1 MRKVLGRRAVLR
13 GAFGAAIGLPWLE
26 AMAPRR
32 AEARAATLR
41 RFVVMFTPNGT
52 LPSLWAP
59 SGGETDFTLSTIL
72 EPLAEHRDDLVI
84 LQGLDQQG
92 GGGDAHQ
99 SGIGGAL
106 TGMTLNPG
114 PFSGA
119 GAPPAGWAAGQS
131 VDQRIADVIGAETKL
146 PSLELGVQVG
156 AADNFGR
163 MCYRA
168 ENQPLP
174 PEDDPAAVYARV
186 FAELHTDEAV
196 LAEQRSRRQSIID
209 GVLGEYARVQAE
221 LGSADRQRL
230 EAHVDAVRELET
242 RLTRQASLG
251 GPSCSDPLVEPIDA
265 RANDNYP
272 AVGAL
277 QTDLLAMAFACDI
290 TRVASLQWSRS
301 VSQTRFTWL
310 GIEEG
315 HHDLSHLGDDDLAGV
330 DKITRIER
338 WYAGELASLIGKLKA
353 IPEGDGSVFDSTL
366 ILWVNELGKGNTH
379 SRKDAPYVIAG
390 SAAGAL
396 ATGRYLRFDGDR
408 PHNDLLVSLLQ
419 AMGLPDTTFGN
430 PDWCTGPLTGLLSP
444 SEMK

>member
-1 MRKVLGRRAVLR
+1 MRNVLGRRAVLR
-13 GAFGAAIGLPWLE
+13 GAFGAAVGLPWLE
-26 AMAPRR
+26 ATAPRR
-32 AEARAATLR
+32 AQAQSSVIR

-52 LPSLWAP
+52 LPALWAP
-59 SGGETDFTLSTIL
+59 TGGETDFTLSVIL

-84 LQGLDQQG
+84 IQGLEQQG

-106 TGMTLNPG
+106 TGTSLNSG

-119 GAPPAGWAAGQS
+119 QGTAGWAAGQS
-131 VDQRIADVIGAETKL
+131 VDQRIADVIGTETKL

-163 MCYRA
+163 LCYRA
-168 ENQPLP
+168 ANQPLP
-174 PEDDPAAVYARV
+174 PEDDPAAVYSSV
-186 FAELHTDEAV
+186 FAELHTDPAV
-196 LAEQRSRRQSIID
+196 LAEQRGRRRSILD
-209 GVLGEYARVQAE
+209 SVLGEYARVQTE

-230 EAHVDAVRELET
+230 EAHVTAVRELEL
-242 RLTRQASLG
+242 RLARQASLG
-251 GPSCSDPLVEPIDA
+251 GPACSDPVIEPVDA
-265 RANDNYP
+265 RTNDSYP
-272 AVGAL
+272 DVGAL
-277 QTDLLAMAFACDI
+277 QTDLMAMAFACDV
-290 TRVASLQWSRS
+290 TRVASLQWSRA

-338 WYAGELASLIGKLKA
+338 WYAGQLASLIQKLKD

-366 ILWVNELGKGNTH
+366 ILWINELGKGNIH
-379 SRKDAPYVIAG
+379 SRKDAPYVLAG

-396 ATGRYLRFDGDR
+396 ATGRYLRFDGDH

-419 AMGLPDTTFGN
+419 AMGLPDTTFGK
-430 PDWCTGPLTGLLSP
+430 PDWCTGPLFGLL
-444 SEMK
+444 

>member
-1 MRKVLGRRAVLR
+1 MRKALKRRALLR
-13 GAFGAAIGLPWLE
+13 GALGAAIGLPWLE

-32 AEARAATLR
+32 AGARTTAIR
-41 RFVVMFTPNGT
+41 RFVAMFTPNGT

-59 SGGETDFTLSTIL
+59 SGGETDFALSTIL

-84 LQGLDQQG
+84 VRGLDQQG

-106 TGMTLNPG
+106 TGSHLNSG

-119 GAPPAGWAAGQS
+119 QGSAGWAAGQS
-131 VDQRIADVIGAETKL
+131 VDQRIADVIGNETKL

-163 MCYRA
+163 LCYRA

-186 FAELHTDEAV
+186 FAELHTDPAV
-196 LAEQRSRRQSIID
+196 LAEQRSRRQSILD
-209 GVLGEYARVQAE
+209 SVLGEYARVQAE

-230 EAHVDAVRELET
+230 EAHVDAVRELEV
-242 RLTRQASLG
+242 RLTRQATLG
-251 GPSCSDPLVEPIDA
+251 GSSCEDPVIEPVDA
-265 RANDNYP
+265 RANDSYP
-272 AVGAL
+272 EVGAL
-277 QTDLLAMAFACDI
+277 QTDLMAMAFACDV

-315 HHDLSHLGDDDLAGV
+315 HHDLSHLGDDDLAGI

-379 SRKDAPYVIAG
+379 SRKDAPYVLAG

-396 ATGRYLRFDGDR
+396 ATGRYLRFDADR

-430 PDWCTGPLTGLLSP
+430 PDWCTGPLSGLL
-444 SEMK
+444 